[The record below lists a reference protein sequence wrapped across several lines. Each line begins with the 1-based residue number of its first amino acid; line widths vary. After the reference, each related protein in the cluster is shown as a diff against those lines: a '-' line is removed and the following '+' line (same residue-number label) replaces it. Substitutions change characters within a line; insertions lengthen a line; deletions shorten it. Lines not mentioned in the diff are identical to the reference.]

1 MKYLVDGIEMAEQ
14 EFWSKFESVI
24 YDYTEENI
32 DEFIDQENEMVQIGS
47 LTYYPSRVLKEVD
60 PIAYRCYISD
70 MENAYYCD
78 FKYELESYGEC
89 QINGTEF
96 IIEDNEEEEE

>member
-1 MKYLVDGIEMAEQ
+1 MKYLVNGIEMTEQ
-14 EFWSKFESVI
+14 EFWSKLESVI

-32 DEFIDQENEMVQIGS
+32 DEIIDEENEMVQIGS
-47 LTYYPSRVLKEVD
+47 LTYYPSQVLKEVD

-70 MENAYYCD
+70 MQDFYYGD
-78 FKYELESYGEC
+78 FKYELEHYGEC
-89 QINGTEF
+89 QVNGTDF